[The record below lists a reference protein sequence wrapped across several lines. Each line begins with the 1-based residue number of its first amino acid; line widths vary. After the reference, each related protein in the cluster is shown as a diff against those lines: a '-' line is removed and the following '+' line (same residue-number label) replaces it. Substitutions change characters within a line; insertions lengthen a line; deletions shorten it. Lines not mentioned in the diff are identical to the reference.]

1 MILLG
6 NYILHVCLNTENIG
20 KLRFHKYIISTS
32 VNEYYGPGP
41 GLCRCQTDLYLYLIF
56 DDQCFLII
64 NRITKYCI
72 TLLTERNDMLYK
84 NYSNWGFQFNFD
96 LNVFWC
102 GMGGSDG
109 GGGGR
114 GVNVEYSLQ
123 HFIFTNISVWLDFV
137 SSLK

>member
-1 MILLG
+1 M
-6 NYILHVCLNTENIG
+6 LHVCLNTENIG

-32 VNEYYGPGP
+32 VNEYYGPGQ

-84 NYSNWGFQFNFD
+84 NYSN
-96 LNVFWC
+96 
-102 GMGGSDG
+102 
-109 GGGGR
+109 
-114 GVNVEYSLQ
+114 
-123 HFIFTNISVWLDFV
+123 
-137 SSLK
+137 